1 MYPIYLIYSISPIYL
16 PPSPMLRIQTLGG
29 FRVWIDDGGIPAEI
43 PPTAWT
49 REKALHL
56 LHLLITLRRKKPHKE
71 QIVDTL
77 WPDLDPETGDRDFRV
92 ALNALQNALEPTRA
106 PRTPSQYVIRSELN
120 YSLNLAEIWLD
131 VDEFEKHLALANNSD
146 HGSRLSGGGALPH
159 NAQAKSKPAGDNET
173 AHLQSAIALYHGE
186 YLPERRYDDWTS
198 AERERL
204 HTLALSAM
212 TRLAEI
218 LLPTNPLETLRL
230 TRRVLELDPLW
241 ENAYRIEMQAHLS
254 TGNRPMAIRMYE
266 KCKKVMMEEFGLEP
280 LPETRQIYKKILG
293 N

>member
-1 MYPIYLIYSISPIYL
+1 
-16 PPSPMLRIQTLGG
+16 MLRIQTLGG
-29 FRVWIDDGGIPAEI
+29 FRVWINDHEP

-56 LHLLITLRRKKPHKE
+56 FQLLITLRRKRPHKE
-71 QIVDTL
+71 QIVDIL
-77 WPDLDPETGDRDFRV
+77 WPNLDPETGDRDFRV
-92 ALNALQNALEPTRA
+92 ALNALQNALEPDRT
-106 PRTPSQYVIRSELN
+106 PRTPSQYIIRSELN
-120 YSLNLAEIWLD
+120 YSLNLDEIWLD
-131 VDEFEKHLALANNSD
+131 VDEFEKQLALANQGVDS
-146 HGSRLSGGGALPH
+146 GSRLSEVRNTNFGGF
-159 NAQAKSKPAGDNET
+159 AKSKSADEQEPSVEFIETRAGVVSTGSTDANT
-173 AHLQSAIALYHGE
+173 IAHLQSAIALYHGE
-186 YLPERRYDDWTS
+186 YLPERRYDDWTT

-241 ENAYRIEMQAHLS
+241 ENAYRIEMQAHLV
-254 TGNRPMAIRMYE
+254 TGNRPMAIRVYE
-266 KCKKVMMEEFGLEP
+266 QCKKVMMEEFGLEP

-293 N
+293 Q

>member
-1 MYPIYLIYSISPIYL
+1 
-16 PPSPMLRIQTLGG
+16 MLRIQTLGG

-56 LHLLITLRRKKPHKE
+56 LHLLITLRRKRPHKE
-71 QIVDTL
+71 QIVDIL

-92 ALNALQNALEPTRA
+92 ALNALQNALEPDRA
-106 PRTPSQYVIRSELN
+106 PRTPSQYIIRSELN
-120 YSLNLAEIWLD
+120 YSLNLGEIWLD
-131 VDEFEKHLALANNSD
+131 VDEFEKYLADDNL
-146 HGSRLSGGGALPH
+146 
-159 NAQAKSKPAGDNET
+159 QA
-173 AHLQSAIALYHGE
+173 AIALYHGE
-186 YLPERRYDDWTS
+186 YLPERRYDDWTT

-212 TRLAEI
+212 TRLAER

-230 TRRVLELDPLW
+230 TRRVLELDSLW

-254 TGNRPMAIRMYE
+254 TGNRPMAIQVYE
-266 KCKKVMMEEFGLEP
+266 QCKKVMMEEFGLEP
-280 LPETRQIYKKILG
+280 LPETRQIYLMILG
-293 N
+293 K